1 MDEPAI
7 KLTKKGTAWNR
18 TGHPWV
24 YRDDLEKY
32 DPSLSGNI
40 VAVTDNNGK
49 FLGKAF
55 FNERSKISLRM
66 ITDDDIAIDAS
77 FWRERISRCIESRRK
92 TVNDSDAYRI
102 AHAES
107 DGLPSLI
114 IDKYAEHLSIQTL
127 SLGMDRIKP
136 VIVEAL
142 IDLLKPDSVTARNDS
157 STRKLEGLAEVKE
170 TLYGTTPA
178 AFDVKEGRIRYFV
191 DILNGQK
198 TGAYLDQRENRIAAE
213 KYSRGSVLDCFCY
226 QGLFSLHAAL
236 SAEDVTAVDSSGQ
249 ALEKSGQNA
258 ILNGLSNIKTIEGK
272 VPEVLRDLQKE
283 GRLFDF
289 IILDPPAYA
298 KSKRDLQA
306 AARGYIDINFRA
318 MKLLKKGGYLMTS
331 SCSHNLSEGQFMDI
345 MDESLWESRRK
356 AKLVEKR
363 IQPADH
369 PILLNFP
376 ESNYL
381 KCFVLEL
388 L

>member
-1 MDEPAI
+1 MSEPEI
-7 KLTKKGTAWNR
+7 RLTKKGTAWNR

-32 DPSLSGNI
+32 DPSSSGGI
-40 VAVTDNNGK
+40 VTVADNNGK

-55 FNERSKISLRM
+55 FNEKSKISLRM
-66 ITDDDIAIDAS
+66 ITDENVRIDAS
-77 FWRERISRCIESRRK
+77 FWRARISGCVESRK
-92 TVNDSDAYRI
+92 AAVSGSNAYRI

-114 IDKYAEHLSIQTL
+114 IDKYAGHLSIQTL

-142 IDLLKPDSVTARNDS
+142 VDLLKPDSITARNDS
-157 STRKLEGLAEVKE
+157 STRKLEGLPEAKE
-170 TLYGTTPA
+170 TLYGKTPEPFA
-178 AFDVKEGRIRYFV
+178 VKEGGVRYLV
-191 DILNGQK
+191 DIMNGQK

-213 KYSRGSVLDCFCY
+213 RYSSGSVLDCFCY

-236 SAEDVTAVDSSGQ
+236 SAKDVTAVDSSGQ
-249 ALEKSGQNA
+249 ALEKLKENA
-258 ILNGLSNIKTIEGK
+258 ALNGMTNVKAVEGK

-331 SCSHNLSEGQFMDI
+331 SCSHNLSEGQFLEI

-356 AKLVEKR
+356 ARLIEKR